1 MMKHILYILALTI
14 VVKANAQT
22 DLQRTPKGTLYQV
35 FTHNTGDKIKLND
48 VVTFQFIEKTDKDSV
63 LYNSYIAGRPGQV
76 QCTPSQNVGDL
87 MEVFPLL
94 TLNDSA
100 FVKVPTDSIFAGHE
114 DKRPPFIPK
123 GSYINFTV
131 KIQRIQSLNDAIAER
146 NAAMEK
152 DKAAKSAEAEKAKA
166 IETPAIAKYTA
177 DHKLI
182 LKTTATGLKYIITKP
197 SPRRKPLKGDTLLVN
212 YVGRTLDDKVF
223 DSSIE
228 SVAKAAALNQP
239 GRAYEPIQV
248 IVGTGGVIPGW
259 DEGLLLLNEGS
270 KATFVIPS
278 ALAYGEQSPNEDIKP
293 YSPLVFDV
301 ELVKVKPIKHP
312 AAPKST
318 AKKPLHKKAVKKT
331 A

>member
-1 MMKHILYILALTI
+1 MMKYILSILALALA
-14 VVKANAQT
+14 VSANAQT
-22 DLQRTPKGTLYQV
+22 DLQRTPKGVLYQV
-35 FTHNTGDKIKLND
+35 FTHNAGDKIKLND

-76 QCTPSQNVGDL
+76 QCTAPQNVGDL
-87 MEVFPLL
+87 MEIFPLL
-94 TLNDSA
+94 ALNDSA

-123 GSYINFTV
+123 GSYITFNL

-146 NAAMEK
+146 NAAIEK
-152 DKAAKSAEAEKAKA
+152 EKAEKSAEAEKAKA
-166 IETPAIAKYTA
+166 LETPAIAKYMA
-177 DHKLI
+177 DHKLV
-182 LKTTATGLKYIITKP
+182 LKTTATGLKYVITKP
-197 SPRRKPLKGDTLLVN
+197 SPRLKPLKGDTLFVN
-212 YVGRTLDDKVF
+212 YTGRTLDDKVF

-228 SVAKAAALNQP
+228 AVAKAAALNQP

-278 ALAYGEQSPNEDIKP
+278 ALAYGEQSPSEDIKP

-301 ELVKVKPIKHP
+301 ELVKIKPIKHP
-312 AAPKST
+312 ITPKPAT
-318 AKKPLHKKAVKKT
+318 KKPLHKKVVKKT
-331 A
+331 T